1 MRVTVRMEM
10 NRAVPEPSRVLV
22 DRASVE
28 ATGVGEVG
36 AGRMGIGV
44 AGETTGRGLVTGR
57 GSTA

>member
-1 MRVTVRMEM
+1 MEM